1 MTPSATVT
9 TDRSLDIQR
18 SEFSARRFLAMP
30 LAGSIAWIVVGVSGM
45 ILPSRTVAIILFIA
59 TGMIAYLGM
68 FISRLTGENF
78 LDKTKPKNTFDALF
92 FYTVA
97 MSLLVYAIGL
107 PFYLVNHTS
116 LPLSVGILTG
126 LMWLPFSW
134 IIQHWVGIFHS
145 VVRTVLI
152 LALWYAFPQQRF
164 VVIPFAIVAVYAF
177 TIAIFEQR
185 WRRNHSA

>member
-107 PFYLVNHTS
+107 PFYLVDHTS

>member
-45 ILPSRTVAIILFIA
+45 IFPSRTVAIILFIA

-68 FISRLTGENF
+68 FISRFTGENF

-107 PFYLVNHTS
+107 PFYLVDHTS

>member
-1 MTPSATVT
+1 
-9 TDRSLDIQR
+9 
-18 SEFSARRFLAMP
+18 
-30 LAGSIAWIVVGVSGM
+30 
-45 ILPSRTVAIILFIA
+45 
-59 TGMIAYLGM
+59 
-68 FISRLTGENF
+68 
-78 LDKTKPKNTFDALF
+78 
-92 FYTVA
+92 
-97 MSLLVYAIGL
+97 MSLLVYALAI
-107 PFYLVNHTS
+107 PFYLVDHTS
-116 LPLSVGILTG
+116 LPLTVGVLTG

-134 IIQHWVGIFHS
+134 IIQHWVGVFHS

>member
-9 TDRSLDIQR
+9 TERSLDIQR

-68 FISRLTGENF
+68 FISRFTGENF

-97 MSLLVYAIGL
+97 MSLLVYALAI
-107 PFYLVNHTS
+107 PFYLVDHTS
-116 LPLSVGILTG
+116 LPLTVGVLTG

-134 IIQHWVGIFHS
+134 IIQYWVGVFHS

>member
-1 MTPSATVT
+1 
-9 TDRSLDIQR
+9 
-18 SEFSARRFLAMP
+18 
-30 LAGSIAWIVVGVSGM
+30 M

-107 PFYLVNHTS
+107 PFYLVDHTS

-134 IIQHWVGIFHS
+134 IIQHRVGIFHS

>member
-107 PFYLVNHTS
+107 PFYLVDHTS

-185 WRRNHSA
+185 WRKSHSA

>member
-107 PFYLVNHTS
+107 PFYLVDHTS

-134 IIQHWVGIFHS
+134 ITQHWVGIFHS